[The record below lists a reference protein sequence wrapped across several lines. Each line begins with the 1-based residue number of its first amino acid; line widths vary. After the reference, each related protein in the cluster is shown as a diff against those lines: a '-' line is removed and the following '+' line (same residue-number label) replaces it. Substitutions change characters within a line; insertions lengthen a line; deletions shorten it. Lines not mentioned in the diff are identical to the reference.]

1 MTTGWVNECNG
12 RLGGEEMKNQR
23 PPRGEG
29 GEKGGNTLDTE
40 REGIDEDHAGFVRP
54 FYMKAA
60 K

>member
-29 GEKGGNTLDTE
+29 GEEGGE
-40 REGIDEDHAGFVRP
+40 HARYGARG
-54 FYMKAA
+54 Y
-60 K
+60 